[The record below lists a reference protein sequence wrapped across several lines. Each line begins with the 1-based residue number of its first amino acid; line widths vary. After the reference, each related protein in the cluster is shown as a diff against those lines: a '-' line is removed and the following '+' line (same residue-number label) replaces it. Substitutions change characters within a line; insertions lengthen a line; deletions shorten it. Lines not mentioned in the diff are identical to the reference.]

1 MISYRHAQSSTGLGD
16 IGQYTVMMLRS
27 CGYLVVCFKRVRS
40 FREILQLGQRERVDL
55 LLGDD
60 LFHENKSSRR
70 TLYKTMRLLRT
81 HCMGDSAVH
90 FKVGSDHILNFP
102 NFGAVNFEDPNYNVE
117 LPVFS
122 IHGNH
127 DDPSRG
133 GGGNH
138 AQSLAALDLL
148 SAANL
153 INYFGKSDKVDDV
166 EVFPVLLTK
175 GNTRVTVYGLG
186 TMRDE
191 RLNSMFAQQKVVFR
205 RPVEHAEQ

>member
-40 FREILQLGQRERVDL
+40 FREILQLGQRECVDL

-60 LFHENKSSRR
+60 LFHENKPSRR

-81 HCMGDSAVH
+81 HCMGDGAGH
-90 FKVGSDHILNFP
+90 FQ
-102 NFGAVNFEDPNYNVE
+102 DPNYNVE

-153 INYFGKSDKVDDV
+153 INYFGKSDKLDDV

-186 TMRDE
+186 NMRDE